1 VLKRFVRTI
10 VPREVR
16 NWLRSPT
23 KSAEWLWDTVQFH
36 LGVTE
41 SVTVLPGW
49 ALICHPLAYK
59 IIHRDQIL
67 DKEQAQEFEN
77 FVSYCRRDMVLF
89 DIGAHFGVFS
99 LAAAHLGGRAIAV
112 DPSRTGTR
120 MIETLAT
127 LNRLKGKIQVVQVA
141 VTDTSKTM
149 GMLSSGVF
157 SDGYL
162 KVARNRPK
170 AELTQ
175 CQAITVDQMSDQF
188 GPPTH
193 IKVDV
198 EGHEAAVLRGAKNTL
213 GNFSPLLFLELHNE
227 MVISDGGDPTSV
239 LEELAGYGYEVFA
252 FDREPLARDVILA
265 KPLIRVVAMRGHVE

>member
-1 VLKRFVRTI
+1 MLKRFVRTI

>member
-1 VLKRFVRTI
+1 MLKRFVRTI

-77 FVSYCRRDMVLF
+77 FASYCRRDMVLF

>member
-112 DPSRTGTR
+112 DPSRTGTQ